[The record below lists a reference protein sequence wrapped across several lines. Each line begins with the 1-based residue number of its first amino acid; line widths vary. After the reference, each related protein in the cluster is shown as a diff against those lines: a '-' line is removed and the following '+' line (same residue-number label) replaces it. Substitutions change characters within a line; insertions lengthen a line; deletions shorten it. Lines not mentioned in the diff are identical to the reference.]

1 MIYVKRGPAPLDYL
15 RRSHQALHE
24 LEAESFPERRLQ
36 ERTRFRSGLWKL
48 AKRTL
53 LEEFHSK
60 CAYCES
66 PLIESVQADI
76 ENWRPKSRYWWLAY
90 DWTNL
95 LIACRACN
103 SAKGDRFPLE
113 NEPDRASSRG
123 EEFKEYPLLL
133 NPCWD
138 RPEEHLVFGEDGRVF
153 SDTQCGQVTID
164 TLMLNRQ
171 ALVMARRRTVIQAL
185 ALLDVVKA
193 GQSPKL
199 LFQMIMDDA
208 PYAGAARQALGR
220 ELEKFKHKGLSPRW
234 LHQLEAKLLVIA
246 GTSTLLPKDVRSTKS
261 AYEAHEQI
269 VEAFSLPEN
278 EGEQVSEHYFAKR
291 RTIERISIKNF
302 KAIRQLDINLA
313 GAPEEMYSWLMLLG
327 ENATGKSSVL
337 KALALTLMGEKK
349 RRELGLRPDDVLSH
363 GASEGRIRVW
373 LTGVSKPLELQYRSG
388 DEIFEGETS
397 EKVLLLGYG
406 STRLLPKAE
415 VTERSSSPRGPIE
428 VGNLF
433 DPTVKLVD
441 AEGWLGSL
449 TEPELFGAAVRVL
462 KELLPLRSKDYLE
475 KKVHPNAD
483 GRHQIFVRMFG
494 HEVSLDELSDGY
506 QSVVA
511 LAADVLSVLLPVWKD
526 RVESAEGIVLI
537 DKLDAHLHPTWRM
550 RMVQTL
556 RRCFPHVQFVTTSHD
571 PLCLKGLRAGEVVVL
586 RRTRRG
592 SIVAVEDLPS
602 PEGMSVDQLLTSE
615 HFGLGSTVEP
625 EVEKLFRQYY
635 ALLARK
641 ERSASQE
648 KRLEQLKA
656 RLARLNHMGR
666 TRREQLMLEVIDA
679 YLAEDPPSGRQAQ
692 EERRLRLLEQ
702 LVEKWTGK
710 ENRRQV

>member
-1 MIYVKRGPAPLDYL
+1 MIYVKRGPAPLDYVHQ
-15 RRSHQALHE
+15 SQQALKE
-24 LEAESFPERRLQ
+24 LEVGPFPERRLQ
-36 ERTRFRSGLWKL
+36 EWPRFRSRLWQL

-66 PLIESVQADI
+66 PLIESLQADI

-90 DWTNL
+90 DWANL

-123 EEFKEYPLLL
+123 EELEEYPLLL

-153 SDTQCGQVTID
+153 SDTQRGQVTID

-199 LFQMIMDDA
+199 LFQMIMNDA
-208 PYAGAARQALGR
+208 PYAGAARQVLRRA
-220 ELEKFKHKGLSPRW
+220 LEKIKNSGLSPRW

-246 GTSTLLPKDVRSTKS
+246 GTSTLLPKDVQSTKL
-261 AYEAHEQI
+261 AYEAHEQM

-291 RTIERISIKNF
+291 RTIERINIKNF
-302 KAIRQLDINLA
+302 KAIRQLDVNLA
-313 GAPEEMYSWLMLLG
+313 VAPEEMYSWLMLLG

-337 KALALTLMGEKK
+337 KALALTLMGERK

-373 LTGVSKPLELQYRSG
+373 LTGVSKPLELRYRSG
-388 DEIFEGETS
+388 DETFEGETA

-415 VTERSSSPRGPIE
+415 VAESSSSPRGPVE

-475 KKVHPNAD
+475 KEARSDAD
-483 GRHQIFVRMFG
+483 GRHRIFVRMFG
-494 HEVSLDELSDGY
+494 HEVSLNELSDGY

-537 DKLDAHLHPTWRM
+537 DELDAHLHPTWRM

-666 TRREQLMLEVIDA
+666 TRREQLMLEVIDV

-692 EERRLRLLEQ
+692 EERRRSLLEQ
-702 LVEKWTGK
+702 LIEKWTGK
-710 ENRRQV
+710 EDRRQI